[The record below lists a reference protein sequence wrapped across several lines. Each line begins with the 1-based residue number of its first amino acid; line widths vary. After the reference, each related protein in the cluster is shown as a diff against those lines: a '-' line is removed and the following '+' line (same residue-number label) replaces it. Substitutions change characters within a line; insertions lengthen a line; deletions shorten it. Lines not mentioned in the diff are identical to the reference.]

1 MKHRNLEKKVEMG
14 TITLRS
20 TKRRKSFDMR
30 MLEVIIV
37 QVDIN
42 VRCFIKNG
50 F

>member
-1 MKHRNLEKKVEMG
+1 MKDRNLEKKVKKG

-30 MLEVIIV
+30 MLEIIIV

-42 VRCFIKNG
+42 VRCFIENG